1 MRNATQPNPALRK
14 LLLVLLI
21 VGGALSLWS
30 IYVKATQTV
39 RPPWIELP
47 FAFVLAVIGLL
58 LWFFP
63 QDWRSSSLSLRK
75 LALLSFALS
84 AFTVVTSVFL
94 KG

>member
-1 MRNATQPNPALRK
+1 MGKAAQPNPALRK

-21 VGGALSLWS
+21 VGGALSLWA
-30 IYVKATQTV
+30 IYVKATQTI

-47 FAFVLAVIGLL
+47 FALVWAVLGLL

-63 QDWRSSSLSLRK
+63 QDWRSSPLSLRA

-84 AFTVVTSVFL
+84 AFVVITSVFL